1 MNILII
7 LNFATAVIAFAI
19 LAWKRH
25 YIMAFVAL
33 CCAIWYGYGLCN
45 VGLNIDGQLCQTLRA
60 GERYGKEAAYPALM
74 GGWTALILTNVCLA
88 LYPWL
93 KRWAVVSW
101 VLMVPAVGLVV
112 GLVSPLSEIEGLF
125 AVCCAIMAEL
135 AAITGLTYFEFCT
148 YEQIYFH
155 SLLPTVFAIPAFLVS
170 VRGLIKAQGRQYL
183 PLLLTG
189 GWLVLNAIMTIVVW
203 NHYIHL
209 PLLDA
214 GRKCVGELK
223 DLAGGTWA
231 NYVKVNLLIFVVFFL
246 VDLFISWL
254 LYRYAKNHCK
264 AMEVK

>member
-25 YIMAFVAL
+25 PLMALVAM
-33 CCAIWYGYGLCN
+33 CCVLLYGYGIWN
-45 VGLNIDGQLCQTLRA
+45 VGLNIDSQLCQILHDEE
-60 GERYGKEAAYPALM
+60 GYGKEVAYPALM
-74 GGWTALILTNVCLA
+74 GGWTALMLSNVCLA

-125 AVCCAIMAEL
+125 AVCCAIMSEL
-135 AAITGLTYFEFCT
+135 AAITGLTYLEFCT
-148 YEQIYFH
+148 YEQIFLH
-155 SLLPTVFAIPAFLVS
+155 SLLPTVFAIPAFLVC
-170 VRGLIKAQGRQYL
+170 VRGLIKVQGRQYL
-183 PLLLTG
+183 PMFLSG
-189 GWLVLNAIMTIVVW
+189 GWLVLNAVMTVIVW
-203 NHYIHL
+203 CHYIHL

-223 DLAGGTWA
+223 DLAGHTWSG
-231 NYVKVNLLIFVVFFL
+231 YVMVNLLIFVVFFM
-246 VDLFISWL
+246 VDVFISWL
-254 LYRYAKNHCK
+254 LYRYAKSHCK
-264 AMEVK
+264 TIEVQ